1 MAQVP
6 DSTRGMHAGPLA
18 ASAGRLSYLDWL
30 RFLVVLSLAP
40 FHAALSYTGMGVVY
54 VYDTPIR
61 NLFLSGVFPQDAG
74 PFAMRIFT
82 IFMDNWFMH
91 LLFMVSGIAAASS
104 LRKRSAG
111 EFVGERANRLLL
123 PLLLGTL
130 LVISI
135 QSWLRALSFG
145 RFSGGFFS
153 FYPHFFQGINA
164 GPASKGN
171 FDYGQLWFLLYLFVF
186 SVLALPLMI
195 AVKRRGDS
203 SPFVAAARRL
213 SGGALVLL
221 PAIWIAI
228 LEGAFRPGWP
238 GFQNL
243 VNDWANF
250 TVYLSFFLF
259 GYAAGTARELL
270 EAMERNRHA
279 ALALGLLAFA
289 ARLAVYRIVPV
300 PSGYNAAQIVTHAF
314 RGAAAWGLVIAAMG
328 YGRRYLN
335 RESRALSIAR
345 DLAFPLYVLHFAPLS
360 AATWLLLGT
369 GLGVWARWG
378 ISVGASWVTVAI
390 FTFVARYVPLV
401 RDVLGIRPGRLWKAE
416 ADPSRVLPR

>member
-1 MAQVP
+1 MALVP
-6 DSTRGMHAGPLA
+6 DGAPGMRVTPLA

-40 FHAALSYTGMGVVY
+40 FHAALSFTGMGVVY
-54 VYDTPIR
+54 VYDIPIR
-61 NLFLSGVFPQDAG
+61 DMLLSGAFPQNAG

-104 LRKRSAG
+104 LRKRTAG
-111 EFVGERANRLLL
+111 AFVGERANRLLL

-130 LVISI
+130 FVISV

-145 RFSGGFFS
+145 RFSGSFFS
-153 FYPHFFQGINA
+153 FYPHFFEGINA

-171 FDYGQLWFLLYLFVF
+171 MDYGQLWFLLYLFVY
-186 SVLALPLMI
+186 SVLALPLLL
-195 AVKRRGDS
+195 VLKRRADS
-203 SPFVAAARRL
+203 SKLAAARGL
-213 SGGALVLL
+213 SQGALVLI
-221 PAIWIAI
+221 PAIWVAI
-228 LEGAFRPGWP
+228 LEAAFRPGWP

-259 GYAAGTARELL
+259 GYAAGAARDLL
-270 EAMERNRHA
+270 EAMERNRFP

-300 PSGYNAAQIVTHAF
+300 PPGYNAANMVTQACRGVAAF
-314 RGAAAWGLVIAAMG
+314 GLVIAAMG
-328 YGRRYLN
+328 YGRRHLN
-335 RESRALSIAR
+335 RESRALSVAR

-360 AATWLLLGT
+360 AATFLLLGT

-378 ISVGASWVTVAI
+378 IAVAASWITVAV
-390 FTFVARYVPLV
+390 FTFLARYVPLV
-401 RDVLGIRPGRLWKAE
+401 RDVLGIRPVQRSAAILK
-416 ADPSRVLPR
+416 

>member
-1 MAQVP
+1 
-6 DSTRGMHAGPLA
+6 
-18 ASAGRLSYLDWL
+18 
-30 RFLVVLSLAP
+30 
-40 FHAALSYTGMGVVY
+40 MGVVY

-61 NLFLSGVFPQDAG
+61 DLLLSGVFPHNAG

-91 LLFMVSGIAAASS
+91 LLFMVSGVAAASS

-111 EFVGERANRLLL
+111 QFVGERANRLLL
-123 PLLLGTL
+123 PLLIGTL
-130 LVISI
+130 CVISI
-135 QSWLRALSFG
+135 QSWLRAVSFG
-145 RFSGGFFS
+145 RSSGGFFA

-164 GPASKGN
+164 GPVSKGN

-186 SVLALPLMI
+186 SVLAPPLLM
-195 AVKRRGDS
+195 AVKRRRDS
-203 SPFVAAARRL
+203 SQFTAAARRL
-213 SGGALVLL
+213 SGGALVLI

-250 TVYLSFFLF
+250 TVYLSFFVF
-259 GYAAGTARELL
+259 GYAAGSARELL
-270 EAMERNRHA
+270 ESMERNRLP

-289 ARLAVYRIVPV
+289 TRMAVYRLFPV
-300 PSGYNAAQIVTHAF
+300 PPGYSASNIAAQAF
-314 RGAAAWGLVIAAMG
+314 RGVAAFGLVVAAMG

-335 RESRALSIAR
+335 SESRALSMAR

-360 AATWLLLGT
+360 AATYLLLGT
-369 GLGVWARWG
+369 GLGVWARWVVA
-378 ISVGASWVTVAI
+378 VGASWATVAI
-390 FTFVARYVPLV
+390 FTYVARFVPLV
-401 RDVLGIRPGRLWKAE
+401 RGVLGIRPGRLIGPEVSKG
-416 ADPSRVLPR
+416 